1 MLVKYHRGRLEAPLD
16 HTELTSPSSTEL
28 CGVLSQAV
36 YYIIGKYWLQT
47 KVVHTRHCCRIV
59 VNVYRQVLY
68 IFSATE
74 CCSGHVL
81 WVGEQLSHRCIFNT
95 FFFACVCVFACL
107 VVAKGTAISLS
118 VCIHMML
125 LAEPSLRS
133 VRTDRSEILE
143 RCFHIFARPGKT
155 LQKANFSYRL
165 VLLAYKHL

>member
-1 MLVKYHRGRLEAPLD
+1 MCTDKCSIFLVPQSVAQDMYCGWANSLVID
-16 HTELTSPSSTEL
+16 VYLTP
-28 CGVLSQAV
+28 
-36 YYIIGKYWLQT
+36 
-47 KVVHTRHCCRIV
+47 
-59 VNVYRQVLY
+59 
-68 IFSATE
+68 
-74 CCSGHVL
+74 
-81 WVGEQLSHRCIFNT
+81 
-95 FFFACVCVFACL
+95 FFLRVCVFACL